1 MARVVVDV
9 MLKPEILDPQGQ
21 AVTGALHRLGYGS
34 ITAVRQ
40 GKRFELEVD
49 GEPTDEVIAQVRE
62 AAGTLLANPVIED
75 VVSVT
80 VDQGAEASA

>member
-21 AVTGALHRLGYGS
+21 AVTGALHRLGYDGV
-34 ITAVRQ
+34 TAVRQ

-49 GEPTDEVIAQVRE
+49 GEPTDAVLAQIRE

-75 VVSVT
+75 VVNIT
-80 VDQGAEASA
+80 VERAEANA